1 MSTPNT
7 APKNTAKP
15 KAPKAPHTKPVDGD
29 QTHAEVAHHDAHHDG
44 HHDSGGHGTTKSYL
58 IGFILSVILTAIP
71 FGLTMAHA
79 LPAHSLVPV
88 LVAVG
93 VVQILVHLYF
103 FLHMNTSSS
112 QVWNNAA
119 FVFTVIVVGILI
131 VGSLWVMYHL
141 NANMMPG
148 MMPTD

>member
-7 APKNTAKP
+7 AKP
-15 KAPKAPHTKPVDGD
+15 KKAQTPHTKPVDTD
-29 QTHAEVAHHDAHHDG
+29 LTHAEAAHHDDHHDG
-44 HHDSGGHGTTKSYL
+44 AGHGTVKSYV
-58 IGFILSVILTAIP
+58 IGFILSVVLTAIP
-71 FGLTMAHA
+71 FGLTMAHM
-79 LPAHSLVPV
+79 LPVASLVPV
-88 LVAVG
+88 IVAIG

-119 FVFTVIVVGILI
+119 FVFTLLIVGILVI
-131 VGSLWVMYHL
+131 GSLWVMYHL

-148 MMPTD
+148 MMPVE

>member
-1 MSTPNT
+1 MSTP
-7 APKNTAKP
+7 NTAKP
-15 KAPKAPHTKPVDGD
+15 KAPKTPHIKPVDSD
-29 QTHAEVAHHDAHHDG
+29 QSHTEVAHHDAHHDTA
-44 HHDSGGHGTTKSYL
+44 GHGTTKSYL
-58 IGFILSVILTAIP
+58 IGFVLSVILTAIP

-79 LPAHSLVPV
+79 LPAHSLVPI

-119 FVFTVIVVGILI
+119 FVFTVIIVGILVI
-131 VGSLWVMYHL
+131 GSLWVMYHL

>member
-7 APKNTAKP
+7 AKP
-15 KAPKAPHTKPVDGD
+15 KTPKALHTKPVDID
-29 QTHAEVAHHDAHHDG
+29 QSHAEVAHNDAHHDTA
-44 HHDSGGHGTTKSYL
+44 GHGTVKSYL

-71 FGLTMAHA
+71 FGLTMAHM
-79 LPAHSLVPV
+79 LPASSLIPV
-88 LVAVG
+88 VVAIG

-112 QVWNNAA
+112 QMWNNAA
-119 FVFTVIVVGILI
+119 FVFTVLIVGILI

-141 NANMMPG
+141 NTNMMPG
-148 MMPTD
+148 MMPVE

>member
-7 APKNTAKP
+7 AKP
-15 KAPKAPHTKPVDGD
+15 KTPKTPHTKPVDSD
-29 QTHAEVAHHDAHHDG
+29 QSPAEVAHHDAHHDTA
-44 HHDSGGHGTTKSYL
+44 GHGTTKSYL
-58 IGFILSVILTAIP
+58 IGFVLSVILTAIP

-79 LPAHSLVPV
+79 LPAHSLVPI

-119 FVFTVIVVGILI
+119 FVFTVIIVGILVI
-131 VGSLWVMYHL
+131 GSLWVMYHL

>member
-7 APKNTAKP
+7 AKP
-15 KAPKAPHTKPVDGD
+15 KKAKAPHTKPVDID
-29 QTHAEVAHHDAHHDG
+29 QSLSEAAHHDAHHDTA
-44 HHDSGGHGTTKSYL
+44 GHGTVKSYV

-71 FGLTMAHA
+71 FGLTMAHM
-79 LPAHSLVPV
+79 LPASSLIPV
-88 LVAVG
+88 VVAIG

-112 QVWNNAA
+112 QMWNNAA
-119 FVFTVIVVGILI
+119 FIFTVLIVGILV

-141 NANMMPG
+141 NTNMMPG
-148 MMPTD
+148 MMPVE

>member
-7 APKNTAKP
+7 AKP
-15 KAPKAPHTKPVDGD
+15 KKARTPHTTPVDTD
-29 QTHAEVAHHDAHHDG
+29 LTHAEAAHHDAHHDTA
-44 HHDSGGHGTTKSYL
+44 GHGTVKSYV

-71 FGLTMAHA
+71 FGLTMAHM
-79 LPAHSLVPV
+79 LPVATLVPV
-88 LVAVG
+88 VVAIG

-112 QVWNNAA
+112 QMWNNAA
-119 FVFTVIVVGILI
+119 FVFTVLIVGILV

-141 NANMMPG
+141 NTNMMPG
-148 MMPTD
+148 MMPVE